1 MLEQDIQILE
11 GLKGEYAKRTRY
23 EQILYRQYAYFIDE
37 GTRKYNLN
45 NDDSFSA
52 YSDTILSAIHNI
64 VNERFDGRSS
74 LKTYLYQIF
83 SNKCIDLIRKNT
95 TNKHQ
100 VHKTMPVADA
110 MSQLPDSARTVIDGL
125 ITSELKATVR
135 KQLDAIGEKCRKL
148 LLMFE
153 DGLTDKEIAAILS
166 YNTAAVVK
174 TTRLR
179 CLDKLREKILN

>member
-1 MLEQDIQILE
+1 
-11 GLKGEYAKRTRY
+11 
-23 EQILYRQYAYFIDE
+23 
-37 GTRKYNLN
+37 
-45 NDDSFSA
+45 
-52 YSDTILSAIHNI
+52 
-64 VNERFDGRSS
+64 
-74 LKTYLYQIF
+74 
-83 SNKCIDLIRKNT
+83 
-95 TNKHQ
+95 
-100 VHKTMPVADA
+100 MPVADA
-110 MSQLPDSARTVIDGL
+110 MSQLPDSTRNVIDGL
-125 ITSELKATVR
+125 ITNELKATVR